1 MIYKFLL
8 FATIFITYFT
18 TNIYG
23 NLCFNCITQEYQNI
37 YDDYINTPGNE
48 KMIFPSG
55 KTDCNN
61 SRMIKRKGEC
71 VGIKIEEF
79 KKKDN
84 GYFVGYIYGCAE
96 HFFKRKILLN
106 NPVPEAQKFCDK
118 PNEFDISYSISVK
131 TTFCRCKEE
140 MCNNPGKDFVNSG
153 KLFFVRMMQYY
164 CSLDYVPLPSS
175 QISSSAQHPRSAA
188 ATRFVS
194 SSSATK
200 TTSSSTTKAAIL
212 ASIETNALAIS
223 LSFNC
228 QIDPVK
234 LILSNLLAYLIYQ
247 MF

>member
-48 KMIFPSG
+48 KIIFPSG

-61 SRMIKRKGEC
+61 SRMIKCKGEC

-79 KKKDN
+79 KKKDD

-96 HFFKRKILLN
+96 HFLKRKILSN
-106 NPVPEAQKFCDK
+106 NPVTETQKYCDK

-131 TTFCRCKEE
+131 TTFCR
-140 MCNNPGKDFVNSG
+140 
-153 KLFFVRMMQYY
+153 
-164 CSLDYVPLPSS
+164 
-175 QISSSAQHPRSAA
+175 
-188 ATRFVS
+188 
-194 SSSATK
+194 
-200 TTSSSTTKAAIL
+200 
-212 ASIETNALAIS
+212 
-223 LSFNC
+223 
-228 QIDPVK
+228 
-234 LILSNLLAYLIYQ
+234 
-247 MF
+247 